1 VRGPWQFE
9 SPLCR
14 EVDNELFFPESGM
27 SIQAQTASSICGSC
41 IHKSECAEW
50 GIYNEGF
57 GVWGGLTEKD
67 RRWIRKRK
75 GIIVRENF
83 VA

>member
-1 VRGPWQFE
+1 MRGPWEFE

-14 EVDNELFFPESGM
+14 EVDNELFFPDSGM
-27 SIQAQTASSICGSC
+27 AVQAKEAASICRSC
-41 IHKSECAEW
+41 IHKAECGEW
-50 GIYNEGF
+50 AIYNENF

-67 RRWIRKRK
+67 RRWIRRRK
-75 GIIVRENF
+75 GIRVRENF